1 MNEMKIILMSVKEHV
16 TKPLV
21 IEAKYDK
28 YGMWYATICRFFK
41 GHCSGEAVACSKK
54 NTGT

>member
-16 TKPLV
+16 KKPLV

-28 YGMWYATICRFFK
+28 YGMWYATLCRFFK

-54 NTGT
+54 HTGT